1 MKQPAESGVVL
12 VGLDSSN
19 DSRLALRWALEEAQ
33 SNGLSVHLV
42 HCHEVLPGAAG
53 LELAASG
60 RRLLEEGLAL
70 CRDYP
75 HVRVT
80 AEAMERRGP
89 SIAASLLAASE
100 AASMVVVG
108 CRGHRSPQGLLWGSV
123 SEHLSRHATCPVVTV
138 RPPNDEEATRVALGL
153 IVPEPTEGALAFA
166 FEYASS
172 RGVELTAIN
181 VWHEPGVSCAGAV
194 YPVEH
199 YIALEPDRHLAEL
212 DDVLEPW
219 RARFPDVSVTTESI
233 GGNAA
238 SVLRYASEHAA
249 LLVVGRREKSGMSL
263 LLGSISQSVLHHAHC
278 PVAVVGLTTSAV
290 RSPLA
295 LPHTAAASSALQQT

>member
-1 MKQPAESGVVL
+1 MKQRAESGVVL

-33 SNGLSVHLV
+33 RNGLSVHLV
-42 HCHEVLPGAAG
+42 HCHEVLLGAAG

-75 HVRVT
+75 QVRVT
-80 AEAMERRGP
+80 AEALRGP

-108 CRGHRSPQGLLWGSV
+108 CRGRRSPQGLLWGSV

-138 RPPNDEEATRVALGL
+138 RPP
-153 IVPEPTEGALAFA
+153 
-166 FEYASS
+166 
-172 RGVELTAIN
+172 
-181 VWHEPGVSCAGAV
+181 W
-194 YPVEH
+194 
-199 YIALEPDRHLAEL
+199 
-212 DDVLEPW
+212 
-219 RARFPDVSVTTESI
+219 
-233 GGNAA
+233 
-238 SVLRYASEHAA
+238 
-249 LLVVGRREKSGMSL
+249 GMSP

-278 PVAVVGLTTSAV
+278 PVAVVGLTTRAV

-295 LPHTAAASSALQQT
+295 LPHTAAASSAPQQT

>member
-1 MKQPAESGVVL
+1 MKQRMESGVVL
-12 VGLDSSN
+12 VGLDGSN
-19 DSRLALRWALEEAQ
+19 DSRLALRWALDEAQ

-42 HCHEVLPGAAG
+42 HCHEVRPGAAG
-53 LELAASG
+53 EELAASG
-60 RRLLEEGLAL
+60 RRLLDEGLEL

-108 CRGHRSPQGLLWGSV
+108 CRGHRAPQGLLWGSV

-138 RPPNDEEATRVALGL
+138 RPPIDEGATRVVLGL
-153 IVPEPTEGALAFA
+153 TVPEPTDGALAFA

-172 RGVELTAIN
+172 RRVDLAAIN
-181 VWHEPGVSCAGAV
+181 VWHEAGVSGAGAV

-212 DDVLEPW
+212 NDVLEPW
-219 RARFPDVSVTTESI
+219 RARFPHVTVTTESI
-233 GGNAA
+233 GGHAA
-238 SVLRYASEHAA
+238 SVLRHASDHAA
-249 LLVVGRREKSGMSL
+249 LLVVGRREKSGISL
-263 LLGSISQSVLHHAHC
+263 LLGSISQSMLHHAHC
-278 PVAVVGLTTSAV
+278 PVAVVGLTTEAV
-290 RSPLA
+290 RSP
-295 LPHTAAASSALQQT
+295 SAISRIGTVSQQT